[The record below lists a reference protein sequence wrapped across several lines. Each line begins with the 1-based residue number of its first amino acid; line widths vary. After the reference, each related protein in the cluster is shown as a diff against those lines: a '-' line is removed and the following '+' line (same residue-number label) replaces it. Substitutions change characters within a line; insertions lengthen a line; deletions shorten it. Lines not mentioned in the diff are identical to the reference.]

1 MNLKKNKNSPVNV
14 QKRSASESAADCRLP
29 LRTGQ
34 EWERVD
40 EPTVDSVHS
49 NPHLRQVDQ
58 ANCVYESGTNI
69 EFNRLLLPDA
79 PGQEYRQR
87 QGESKTMIHWGQ
99 RKLLLSEIEFLTK
112 FSVPGATVLY
122 AGAAPGTHT
131 LYLIELFPEL
141 KFVLVDPA
149 PFSNKLKEGPQC
161 LLRQEF
167 FTD

>member
-1 MNLKKNKNSPVNV
+1 M

-69 EFNRLLLPDA
+69 EFN
-79 PGQEYRQR
+79 
-87 QGESKTMIHWGQ
+87 
-99 RKLLLSEIEFLTK
+99 
-112 FSVPGATVLY
+112 
-122 AGAAPGTHT
+122 
-131 LYLIELFPEL
+131 
-141 KFVLVDPA
+141 
-149 PFSNKLKEGPQC
+149 
-161 LLRQEF
+161 
-167 FTD
+167 